1 MKVNPELG
9 NVIKMVAK
17 ETEEQYTRNT
27 QDKGNHEKIEDIV
40 SLENKK
46 ASRSR
51 IENVE
56 EAKKI
61 LSFVTKDMESVS
73 SGLYSLNFQRI
84 SRMIG

>member
-9 NVIKMVAK
+9 NVIKIVAK
-17 ETEEQYTRNT
+17 ETEEQYARKT
-27 QDKGNHEKIEDIV
+27 QDKGNHEMIEDIV
-40 SLENKK
+40 SVENKK

-61 LSFVTKDMESVS
+61 LSFVTKDMESAS